1 MNEWLIQVMGQWAVA
16 YEFDGGGSKSVH
28 AVLELDSCTAR
39 ACCLWCLWQSEK
51 APGRFFKKL
60 MYVCRICTVHVAHP
74 AVCLQLLLHNAHQR
88 DVDGRWPDEKGPE
101 VCLSPVC
108 LSRLF
113 STSSHPLGR

>member
-39 ACCLWCLWQSEK
+39 ACCLWCLRQSEK
-51 APGRFFKKL
+51 APDRFFSKV
-60 MYVCRICTVHVAHP
+60 MYVCRICTVHVAQTKLFAFNYCSTTHTN
-74 AVCLQLLLHNAHQR
+74 V
-88 DVDGRWPDEKGPE
+88 RWPDEKGSV

-108 LSRLF
+108 LSRL
-113 STSSHPLGR
+113 SPSSDPLCR